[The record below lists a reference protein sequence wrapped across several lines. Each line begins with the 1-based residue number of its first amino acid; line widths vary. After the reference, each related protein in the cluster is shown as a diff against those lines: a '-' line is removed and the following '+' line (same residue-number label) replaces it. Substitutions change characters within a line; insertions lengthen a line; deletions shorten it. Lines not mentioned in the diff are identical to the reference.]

1 MKPKKMKM
9 KGGNLEKN
17 NVKDAKT
24 PEPSF
29 LREQKRERERERERK
44 REKTR
49 KYKKKTKRAPLTS
62 CDKWEEQENER
73 A

>member
-1 MKPKKMKM
+1 M
-9 KGGNLEKN
+9 EKN

>member
-1 MKPKKMKM
+1 M
-9 KGGNLEKN
+9 EKN

-49 KYKKKTKRAPLTS
+49 KYLYKKKTKRAPLTS